1 MKKALSRLLLLPF
14 SFVYGT
20 MVWLRNKSYDMG
32 ILKSRG
38 FGIPLISVGN
48 VTVGGTG
55 KTPHV
60 EYLIELL
67 KGRFSLA
74 VLSRGYGRKT
84 KGFRYVATEDSSEA
98 AGDEPL
104 QIKLKYPDIVVAVDA
119 DRVRGVEYLL
129 RDYPRLE
136 LVLLDDAFQHR
147 GIAVSLNIVLSS
159 YARPA
164 TRDSLLPAGRL
175 RDLPSSLKR
184 ADLIVIS
191 KCPDGLD
198 DLGRA
203 AHARLFEAYGKP
215 LYFGR
220 LRPDAARPA
229 FGGGR
234 KFDSRRLLAIA
245 GIANPD
251 MFFSM
256 LERLYP
262 AANIERMKFEDH
274 HDFTEHDIALIVEK
288 GSSRLVITTE
298 KDAVRLRRH
307 IGEGLTGR
315 FADKIFTIPVK
326 VEIDDT
332 DSFNQHIINHVIR
345 KSKTNG

>member
-1 MKKALSRLLLLPF
+1 MKKTLLRLLLLPF

-20 MVWLRNKSYDMG
+20 MVGLRNKLYDGG
-32 ILKSRG
+32 ILKSRS

-67 KGRFSLA
+67 KERFCLA

-84 KGFRYVATEDSSEA
+84 KGFRYVATEDTDET

-104 QIKLKYPDIVVAVDA
+104 QIKLKYPDVVVAVDA
-119 DRVRGVEYLL
+119 DRVRGVGRLL
-129 RDYPRLE
+129 RDHPGLE

-147 GIAVSLNIVLSS
+147 RIAVSLHVVLSGYS
-159 YARPA
+159 RPA
-164 TRDSLLPAGRL
+164 PLDSLLPAGRL
-175 RDLPSSLKR
+175 RDKSSSLHR

-198 DLGRA
+198 DESRA
-203 AHARLFEAYGKP
+203 AHARLFAAYGKP

-220 LRPDAARPA
+220 LRPCAIQSA
-229 FGGGR
+229 FGKHR
-234 KFDSRRLLAIA
+234 KFDSRRLLAVA

-251 MFFSM
+251 TFFSM
-256 LERLYP
+256 LDRLYP
-262 AANIERMKFEDH
+262 GANIERLEFGDH
-274 HDFTEHDIALIVEK
+274 HDFSERDVALIA
-288 GSSRLVITTE
+288 SRAASRLVITTE

-307 IGEGLTGR
+307 IGGGLTER
-315 FADKIFTIPVK
+315 FADKVFTVPVK
-326 VEIDDT
+326 AEIDDFH
-332 DSFNQHIINHVIR
+332 SFNQCIIDHVIR
-345 KSKTNG
+345 KNKTDS

>member
-1 MKKALSRLLLLPF
+1 MKKTLLRLLLQPF
-14 SFVYGT
+14 SFVYGA
-20 MVWLRNKSYDMG
+20 MVGLRNNLYDRG
-32 ILKSRG
+32 ILKSRS

-67 KGRFSLA
+67 KERFSLA
-74 VLSRGYGRKT
+74 VLSRGYGRRT
-84 KGFRYVATEDSSEA
+84 RGFRYVASDDTNET

-104 QIKLKYPDIVVAVDA
+104 QIKLKYPDVVVAVDGS
-119 DRVRGVEYLL
+119 RVRGTGRLL
-129 RDYPRLE
+129 RDHPKLE

-147 GIAVSLNIVLSS
+147 RIAVSLHIVLSGYS
-159 YARPA
+159 RPA
-164 TRDSLLPAGRL
+164 PLDSLLPVGRL
-175 RDLPSSLKR
+175 RDKASSLHR

-198 DLGRA
+198 EESRA
-203 AHARLFEAYGKP
+203 AHARLFDAYGKP

-220 LRPDAARPA
+220 LRACAIQSA
-229 FGGGR
+229 FGKCR
-234 KFDSRRLLAIA
+234 KFDSRRLLAVA

-256 LERLYP
+256 VEQLYP
-262 AANIERMKFEDH
+262 RANIERLEFEDH
-274 HDFTEHDIALIVEK
+274 HDFSERDAALIASK
-288 GSSRLVITTE
+288 AASRLVITTE

-307 IGEGLTGR
+307 IGRSLTER
-315 FADKIFTIPVK
+315 FADKVFTIPVK
-326 VEIDDT
+326 AEIDDSH
-332 DSFNQHIINHVIR
+332 SFNQHIIDHVIR